1 VTSWAGR
8 PYLTGTERAAL
19 KLAEAVLTNPS
30 GERVDDE
37 PCARPSAHYNHEAL
51 WTLTLA
57 IGQMCFS
64 IPLLSLAIRSPA
76 RADLVYLCTVIIGIE
91 HPLSRAASAGRVW
104 IVLPARLP

>member
-1 VTSWAGR
+1 MTSWAGR

-37 PCARPSAHYNHEAL
+37 PCARPSAHYDHEAL
-51 WTLTLA
+51 WTLILA

-64 IPLLSLAIRSPA
+64 IPSLSLG
-76 RADLVYLCTVIIGIE
+76 D
-91 HPLSRAASAGRVW
+91 PLPGTR
-104 IVLPARLP
+104 RLGLSVHSHHRD

>member
-1 VTSWAGR
+1 MTSWAGR

-30 GERVDDE
+30 GERIDDE
-37 PCARPSAHYNHEAL
+37 PCARPSAHYDHEAL

-64 IPLLSLAIRSPA
+64 IPLLSLAIRSRPA
-76 RADLVYLCTVIIGIE
+76 QTWSICAQSSSG
-91 HPLSRAASAGRVW
+91 LS
-104 IVLPARLP
+104 IP

>member
-1 VTSWAGR
+1 MSPAVTSWAGR

-37 PCARPSAHYNHEAL
+37 PSARPSAHYDHEAL

-64 IPLLSLAIRSPA
+64 IPVAL
-76 RADLVYLCTVIIGIE
+76 IGE
-91 HPLSRAASAGRVW
+91 PLTGTR
-104 IVLPARLP
+104 RLGPSVHSHHRD